1 MVKYLIRLFLMLK
14 ARLKSPF
21 TYVWILL
28 MWLLLTLVNESL
40 IPSGQPSEVLIL
52 NEAGEYGSRIMNIL
66 ENREDSVSAYVY
78 TETDDE
84 GYLRDMV
91 RKGRVECGFIFPED
105 MEERVREGDTRDM
118 VTMVTSNF
126 SLKSAAVRETVFAAM
141 FRIIYADMVENAE
154 EDIFEDP
161 SAVKDYIRDKYEY
174 LVASDEVF
182 GLVYET
188 VDIPEG
194 ESNEMFADRSD
205 PIRGTAAVLLFILSL
220 YSAGSFFGESGRFY
234 RALKRNERALSMF
247 LYELSSVAVPAVSAF
262 ILIRYFDAGSVSFFR
277 DLYCFVLLLLFC
289 CIWSVVFIRLFRRIE
304 TYLPAVSVL
313 LFVSFVLCPV
323 YFDPAKYVAVLG
335 IVSRILPPSFYLYLL

>member
-1 MVKYLIRLFLMLK
+1 
-14 ARLKSPF
+14 
-21 TYVWILL
+21 
-28 MWLLLTLVNESL
+28 
-40 IPSGQPSEVLIL
+40 
-52 NEAGEYGSRIMNIL
+52 
-66 ENREDSVSAYVY
+66 
-78 TETDDE
+78 
-84 GYLRDMV
+84 
-91 RKGRVECGFIFPED
+91 
-105 MEERVREGDTRDM
+105 
-118 VTMVTSNF
+118 
-126 SLKSAAVRETVFAAM
+126 
-141 FRIIYADMVENAE
+141 
-154 EDIFEDP
+154 
-161 SAVKDYIRDKYEY
+161 
-174 LVASDEVF
+174 
-182 GLVYET
+182 T

>member
-1 MVKYLIRLFLMLK
+1 
-14 ARLKSPF
+14 
-21 TYVWILL
+21 
-28 MWLLLTLVNESL
+28 
-40 IPSGQPSEVLIL
+40 
-52 NEAGEYGSRIMNIL
+52 
-66 ENREDSVSAYVY
+66 
-78 TETDDE
+78 
-84 GYLRDMV
+84 
-91 RKGRVECGFIFPED
+91 
-105 MEERVREGDTRDM
+105 M
-118 VTMVTSNF
+118 VTLVTSNF

-141 FRIIYADMVENAE
+141 FRVMYGDMVESAE
-154 EDIFEDP
+154 DDIFEDP
-161 SAVKDYIRDKYEY
+161 SEVKDYIREKYEY
-174 LVASDEVF
+174 LAESDEVF

-262 ILIRYFDAGSVSFFR
+262 ILIRYFDAEGVSLFK
-277 DLYCFVLLLLFC
+277 DLACFALLLVFC
-289 CIWSVVFIRLFRRIE
+289 CIWSVVFIRLFKRIE

-313 LFVSFVLCPV
+313 LFTCFVLCPV
-323 YFDPAKYVAVLG
+323 YFDPAKYLSVLG

>member
-1 MVKYLIRLFLMLK
+1 MVKYLIRLFLMIK
-14 ARLKSPF
+14 AKLKSPF

-28 MWLLLTLVNESL
+28 MWLLLWLVNESF

-52 NEAGEYGSRIMNIL
+52 NEAGEYGDRIMNIL
-66 ENREDSVSAYVY
+66 EDREGSMSAYVY
-78 TETDDE
+78 TVTDDE
-84 GYLRDMV
+84 KYLRDMV

-105 MEERVREGDTRDM
+105 MEERVREEDTKDM
-118 VTMVTSNF
+118 VTLVTSNF

-141 FRIIYADMVENAE
+141 FRVMYGDMVESAE
-154 EDIFEDP
+154 DDIFEDP
-161 SAVKDYIRDKYEY
+161 SEVKDYIREKYEY
-174 LVASDEVF
+174 LAESDEVF

-262 ILIRYFDAGSVSFFR
+262 ILIRYFDAEGVSLFK
-277 DLYCFVLLLLFC
+277 DLACFALLLVFC
-289 CIWSVVFIRLFRRIE
+289 CIWSVVFIRLFKRIE

-313 LFVSFVLCPV
+313 LFTCFVLCPV
-323 YFDPAKYVAVLG
+323 YFDPAKSLSVLG